1 MPWHVSQAYKIE
13 SHEHS
18 VFFGSV
24 PSVGPICWGF
34 RKYGMAVEWGLG
46 YRNLPA
52 LVAAA
57 LILTWVTFR
66 RMRSSY
72 AGCKRAGIEAR
83 GVVRTFEVFS
93 VGDLPLGKDKHV
105 VFTIISLTDTPVLLV
120 WVSRT
125 PLGPQW
131 LCLETR
137 FSRDGMVLPFLEPQ
151 RSGEDPQLYPKRL
164 PLKNPETR
172 GRSVYRCEPMSEPF
186 CQREQWTRIASGQVD
201 PRNKSVPE
209 VNFWNHELRFRR

>member
-1 MPWHVSQAYKIE
+1 
-13 SHEHS
+13 
-18 VFFGSV
+18 
-24 PSVGPICWGF
+24 
-34 RKYGMAVEWGLG
+34 
-46 YRNLPA
+46 
-52 LVAAA
+52 
-57 LILTWVTFR
+57 
-66 RMRSSY
+66 MRSSY

-151 RSGEDPQLYPKRL
+151 RSGEDPQLYPKRSL

-172 GRSVYRCEPMSEPF
+172 GRSVY
-186 CQREQWTRIASGQVD
+186 
-201 PRNKSVPE
+201 
-209 VNFWNHELRFRR
+209 